1 MKLYDF
7 DTDDAPAQPQ
17 PQPQQVQQ
25 QQIPAQDLHAKP
37 PLLEPVAVRSAKKPV
52 IPVPT
57 NAFPA
62 GWTSSA
68 RLMAPVRRKQQAQ
81 PSIHQSSLPQQIQ
94 AKPVVVVSV
103 PHAQSPAQASPPVI
117 PLKNSVVPAGKQGRI
132 DDEYDPNKPNE
143 YEECKIEAKR
153 RRIEARREKKLQLAQ
168 SRALSLA
175 ASERPSVDAVAKS
188 SEKVVENPQ
197 NRAESDGE
205 DSEDVDG
212 VPLDATLLQKSSAT
226 APIAASAALANMQ
239 VDSGDDAYKRR
250 MAMSSTAAAVIAQ
263 SSGDDAYLQRAQMSR
278 SDDRTSRSHAA
289 VKESRVILLLN
300 MVGPG
305 EVDEDLEE
313 ETASE
318 CSKFG
323 RVVNV
328 KIFEAK
334 VGPNIQ
340 QDEAVRIFVKFEEVD
355 AAREAL
361 SKMDGRFFGRRA
373 IRATFFD
380 ELQFNSGNLRP

>member
-1 MKLYDF
+1 
-7 DTDDAPAQPQ
+7 
-17 PQPQQVQQ
+17 
-25 QQIPAQDLHAKP
+25 
-37 PLLEPVAVRSAKKPV
+37 
-52 IPVPT
+52 
-57 NAFPA
+57 
-62 GWTSSA
+62 
-68 RLMAPVRRKQQAQ
+68 MAPVRRKQQAQ

-132 DDEYDPNKPNE
+132 DDEYGAVFVISFFRNRPVNILGFVDPNKPNE

-334 VGPNIQ
+334 VGPSIQ

-355 AAREAL
+355 AAREGFYL
-361 SKMDGRFFGRRA
+361 SSLVQLTK
-373 IRATFFD
+373 IY
-380 ELQFNSGNLRP
+380 